1 MSSHVSYQREESVAS
16 ERTLDNLEAI
26 PSNLPSP
33 VHSPTTINKTSGQMS
48 RNLGPGIRAG
58 DSRPPH
64 HGRASPIPLEQYDYD
79 ERDRETSRS
88 LGTRVSWQSP
98 NLATVQASSKD
109 EKHTTSQFSFDYN
122 DENVT
127 GHSSHSS
134 PERGSGEIT
143 RVVTGS
149 DSSPIRRLK
158 KKEDVR
164 PVERELSDAY
174 IDSISRT
181 PRYTLGRH
189 NTYDEMLGSMNTD
202 DPFQGSY
209 QPSGKTPREKSKIPR
224 PPKSDE
230 RKENFFDEENLE
242 KHYKKKSK
250 KRKKKKD
257 NELTNDTQGSY
268 SYTNTAYQRSPVNL
282 RPHESDH
289 ESVKSNGTYTLNN
302 EKTKD
307 IRSSITN
314 MAGPILKKSPHKV
327 MSMSTC
333 HSDIQNCTDKE
344 LDNIQ
349 LANFVTQG
357 GKFLQ
362 RICKVYVQDK
372 KSAKNNCQCGR
383 SVEWH
388 EMNDIEVPDFHKHRY
403 IEKNIWHHKTHTEV
417 APTDSFGVIQFQG
430 FGQESYNS
438 PYIRLCPTTEMEN
451 LWTLL
456 TEHWKLPIPK
466 LLISVTGGAQRFDL
480 NPRLKAV
487 FKRGLINAA
496 TTTGAWIITG
506 GTATG
511 VMQFVGE
518 AVRDHLITL
527 GSSENN
533 IVALGIATWGC
544 IANREALDGEGD
556 EGIFPAT
563 YSLEDVSEVKGR
575 DVPLDHNHTHFMLVD
590 DGTEGKFGAEI
601 EFRSTFERYVSEK
614 VETGVAESQSVNVP
628 VVMLVVEG
636 GVNTMKTVWQAVQQ
650 NIPVLVLN
658 GSGRAADFIAYGYLL
673 SKDPKNEDKPK
684 FPPDFNEEMTHV
696 AQMKFAWKSTDNV
709 KKKVAEC
716 LRQLRDALNTPKLI
730 NIFNLGEADTKDI
743 DRAILYALL
752 KANKTNAN
760 AQLSLALAW
769 NRCDIARHEIF
780 TQSNRQYWKNLP
792 LYDAMFTALVQDRV
806 DFVHLFMEN
815 GVSLKKFLSIE
826 TLWNLYANALLDT
839 SDTMAQTLNNLILY
853 LKQTWGAYLCCRP
866 TNTSKSDPELLS
878 MVGKLM
884 VHLLGDENFNS
895 YTDEKFVVKKP
906 GKPELKWLPGNHD
919 AKLNVKGQGLSKHQS
934 DNRKSFL
941 HPVSSTGSIVQFYEN
956 AASESGKRF
965 FKRKRHE
972 YDFKELAERELFLW
986 AILFNRRELGKM
998 MWRAGQDQL
1007 GAALV
1012 ACAILKALAAV
1023 ADDDEELEL
1032 SQDLEDHANMYE
1044 DMAVGVISEC
1054 YKRDKMM
1061 AHQLLVR
1068 RLEPYG
1074 KTTLFTLADTHTL
1087 MKFMGN
1093 TCCQTKL
1100 NLIWKGRMALY
1111 TQSWK
1116 ILLSLVFPFCVPTIK
1131 FTTNEGLLPGSDQ
1144 GNDDYDDLDEGE
1156 EVVETNKEDIR
1167 VISNKVMPNTVS
1179 REGPEEELFV
1189 RSKSRRANKKRKK
1202 LYRVQMFTDT
1212 RTNSIGLLDAFYF
1225 FYTAPVSVFIVNT
1238 ISYLVFLALF
1248 TYFVLTNLYPDQGSM
1263 VEYVVWGWTITMLLE
1278 EIRQV
1283 LSNDKRSLWYK
1294 IRGWFG
1300 SMWNRFDLA
1309 MYMIFLLSV
1318 ILRFTLPNDKFTYAR
1333 IFYSIT
1339 VAMYYLRFM
1348 QVFFVEKNI
1357 GPKVI
1362 MITNMVIDLMF
1373 FLGIFLFFLLS
1384 FGIMYQANLFPNSPA
1399 SWYLLKSVLYI
1410 PYWQMY
1416 GELFLENLEGE
1427 HPSSCTTNESIW
1439 RPAGGVDRCPEENAL
1454 VPLLGAVYLILTNI
1468 LLVNLLIAMFSY
1480 TFQMVQDKSEQVWR
1494 FYRYSLVYEF
1504 YDRPKFCPPLIVIS
1518 HVYRSILWIRRRT
1531 CSSKKYMNEFK
1542 LNLDA
1547 KDNNRLTLFVR
1558 SATENYLNISQ
1569 KAEKEELGNKVADT
1583 ANRIERVIE
1592 ELDSIKEQV
1601 RLSRV
1606 TPIMDESRPGTAEP
1620 MLMDTSDTIVPLS
1633 SRKSSNMN
1641 ARVEL
1646 MQAQMSDLGDQ
1657 VAQAAMKTDQ
1667 MMAMMQQ
1674 ILSQQRVRQGTLEI
1688 SEVNQ

>member
-1 MSSHVSYQREESVAS
+1 MSNHGPYQREESVAS
-16 ERTLDNLEAI
+16 ERTLDNLETI

-33 VHSPTTINKTSGQMS
+33 EYSPTNLRNKTGQMS
-48 RNLGPGIRAG
+48 RNIGPEFRAG
-58 DSRPPH
+58 ASRPPH
-64 HGRASPIPLEQYDYD
+64 HGRVSPIPLEQYNYD
-79 ERDRETSRS
+79 DRERETSRG

-98 NLATVQASSKD
+98 NVAEIQISPKE

-122 DENVT
+122 GENVA
-127 GHSSHSS
+127 GSSHSS
-134 PERGSGEIT
+134 PERGSGEMT

-149 DSSPIRRLK
+149 ESSPIRRLK
-158 KKEDVR
+158 KKEEER
-164 PVERELSDAY
+164 PRVEREYSDAY

-181 PRYTLGRH
+181 PRYGLGRH
-189 NTYDEMLGSMNTD
+189 NTYDDMLTSMNSD
-202 DPFQGSY
+202 DPFKGQY
-209 QPSGKTPREKSKIPR
+209 EPSGKTPREKSKISK
-224 PPKSDE
+224 PPKKRDQSDE
-230 RKENFFDEENLE
+230 RREHFFDGEQSE
-242 KHYKKKSK
+242 KHHKKKSR
-250 KRKKKKD
+250 KRKKKKGD
-257 NELTNDTQGSY
+257 ELQNDTTESH
-268 SYTNTAYQRSPVNL
+268 SYTNSAYTRSPSKL
-282 RPHESDH
+282 RPNESDH
-289 ESVKSNGTYTLNN
+289 ESVKSNGTYTLGN

-314 MAGPILKKSPHKV
+314 MTATVLKKSPHKV
-327 MSMSTC
+327 MSSVC
-333 HSDIQNCTDKE
+333 PSVVKHNRDKE
-344 LDNIQ
+344 LDNKK
-349 LANFVTQG
+349 LAKFVAEGNFM
-357 GKFLQ
+357 Q
-362 RICKVYVQDK
+362 RECKVYVQDR
-372 KSAKNNCQCGR
+372 KSAKKNCQCGR

-388 EMNDIEVPDFHKHRY
+388 EIDNISVPDLHKQF
-403 IEKNIWHHKTHTEV
+403 IDGKEIWHHKTHTK
-417 APTDSFGVIQFQG
+417 ATPTDSFGVIQFQG
-430 FGQESYNS
+430 FGQETYNS

-456 TEHWKLPIPK
+456 TDHWKLPIPK

-544 IANREALDGEGD
+544 IANREALDGEEDQGL
-556 EGIFPAT
+556 FPAT

-590 DGTEGKFGAEI
+590 DGTEGKFGREI

-614 VETGVAESQSVNVP
+614 VETGVAETQSVNVP

-658 GSGRAADFIAYGYLL
+658 GSGRAADFLAYGYLL
-673 SKDPKNEDKPK
+673 SKDPKNEDKSK
-684 FPPDFNEEMTHV
+684 FPSDFDMEMTHV
-696 AQMKFAWKSTDNV
+696 ARMKFAWKATDNID
-709 KKKVAEC
+709 KKIAEC
-716 LRQLRDALNTPKLI
+716 LRQLKDALATRKLI
-730 NIFNLGEADTKDI
+730 NIFNLGEAETKDI

-780 TQSNRQYWKNLP
+780 TQDNRQYWKNLP

-826 TLWNLYANALLDT
+826 TLWNLYGNVLLDT
-839 SDTMAQTLNNLILY
+839 SDTMAQTLSNLMLY
-853 LKQTWGAYLCCRP
+853 LKQTWGAYLCCRQTP
-866 TNTSKSDPELLS
+866 TGVTDPDLLCFI
-878 MVGKLM
+878 GKLM

-895 YTDEKFVVKKP
+895 YSDEKFKVNRRS
-906 GKPELKWLPGNHD
+906 PEMKWLPGNHA
-919 AKLNVKGQGLSKHQS
+919 AKLNVKGQVLSKYRS
-934 DNRKSFL
+934 DHRN
-941 HPVSSTGSIVQFYEN
+941 SSIYTGSVS
-956 AASESGKRF
+956 AESAKQF
-965 FKRKRHE
+965 FKRKRQE
-972 YDFKELAERELFLW
+972 YDFNKQAERELFLW

-998 MWRAGQDQL
+998 MWRAGEDQL

-1012 ACAILKALAAV
+1012 ACAILKALASV

-1044 DMAVGVISEC
+1044 DMAVGVVSEC

-1068 RLEPYG
+1068 RLEHFG

-1116 ILLSLVFPFCVPTIK
+1116 IMLSLVFPFCVPTIK
-1131 FTTNEGLLPGSDQ
+1131 FTTNEGLLPGSGQD
-1144 GNDDYDDLDEGE
+1144 NDEFDDLDEGE
-1156 EVVETNKEDIR
+1156 ESMEPQKENVV
-1167 VISNKVMPNTVS
+1167 VISNKSKIGLCGKVMPNTVS
-1179 REGPEEELFV
+1179 GEGPEEEIFV
-1189 RSKSRRANKKRKK
+1189 RSKSRRGNKKKKK
-1202 LYRVQMFTDT
+1202 LYKVQMFSDT
-1212 RTNSIGLLDAFYF
+1212 RTGSIGLLDAFYF
-1225 FYTAPVSVFIVNT
+1225 FYTAPVSVFIINT

-1248 TYFVLTNLYPDQGSM
+1248 TYFVLTNLYPDRRSM
-1263 VEYVVWGWTITMLLE
+1263 IEYIVWGWTITMLIE

-1283 LSNDKRSLWYK
+1283 LSNDKRSLLYK
-1294 IRGWFG
+1294 LRGWFG

-1309 MYMIFLLSV
+1309 MYLIFLISV
-1318 ILRFTLPNDKFTYAR
+1318 ILRFTLPSEKFTYAR
-1333 IFYSIT
+1333 VFYSIT

-1427 HPSSCTTNESIW
+1427 HPAGCTSDESIW
-1439 RPAGGVDRCPEENAL
+1439 RPAGGADRCPEQNAL

-1504 YDRPKFCPPLIVIS
+1504 YDRPKFCPPLIIFS
-1518 HVYRSILWIRRRT
+1518 HIYRSIVWITRRT
-1531 CSSKKYMNEFK
+1531 CSTQKYHNEFK
-1542 LNLDA
+1542 LNLDE

-1569 KAEKEELGNKVADT
+1569 KAQKEELGAKVADT

-1592 ELDSIKEQV
+1592 ELDSIKEHV
-1601 RLSRV
+1601 KLSRV
-1606 TPIMDESRPGTAEP
+1606 SPILDESRPGTAEP
-1620 MLMDTSDTIVPLS
+1620 MLMDTTDTIIPLS
-1633 SRKSSNMN
+1633 ARKSSNLH
-1641 ARVEL
+1641 ATVEM
-1646 MQAQMSDLGDQ
+1646 MQAHMNDLSDQ
-1657 VAQAAMKTDQ
+1657 VAQANLQTEK
-1667 MMAMMQQ
+1667 MMSMMQQ
-1674 ILSQQRVRQGTLEI
+1674 ILSQRTPRHGTLEI